1 MSADQATA
9 LGGTLLRWAKDTWAW
24 SDHTPAQQ
32 VKDMTLSWYY
42 NFRCRTYGSNSI
54 GGHDTGPVT
63 YVEVP
68 VDQAKNDP
76 DLQWCAHAGYAVAQS
91 GDDAG
96 ERRLHESGRMT
107 RLSAREGG
115 KAIRDVYLVP
125 AEEWDARPP
134 CGAKW
139 DAADEAAI
147 LAKATSLGYV
157 P

>member
-24 SDHTPAQQ
+24 SDHTPAPH

-42 NFRCRTYGSNSI
+42 NFRCRTDG
-54 GGHDTGPVT
+54 TGQT
-63 YVEVP
+63 WVEVP
-68 VDQAKNDP
+68 VEQAKNDA
-76 DLQWCAHAGYAVAQS
+76 DLQWCIGRGYMVRQS

-107 RLSAREGG
+107 RLTAREGG

-147 LAKATSLGYV
+147 LAKATSLGYAR
-157 P
+157 